1 MSARAFITGS
11 HDGFN
16 ELYTAKLLIPF
27 VNVELP
33 CHIQVWGGIFCQVMI
48 VKKKHIRLAFFVSHL
63 LPLVVLSPHLSI
75 SLRGTFCDIA
85 LSDSCDSV
93 NSEVHKFLLQ
103 ECFSSAII
111 HLRNETSNLPAAK
124 DYEKGELDKP
134 KTMPAIFSSGIV
146 RDDGGLEETGECGR
160 GRRYAGGVQ

>member
-1 MSARAFITGS
+1 MSARAFITGN

-27 VNVELP
+27 VDVGLP
-33 CHIQVWGGIFCQVMI
+33 CHIQVWGEFLWGEN
-48 VKKKHIRLAFFVSHL
+48 IRLAFFVSHL